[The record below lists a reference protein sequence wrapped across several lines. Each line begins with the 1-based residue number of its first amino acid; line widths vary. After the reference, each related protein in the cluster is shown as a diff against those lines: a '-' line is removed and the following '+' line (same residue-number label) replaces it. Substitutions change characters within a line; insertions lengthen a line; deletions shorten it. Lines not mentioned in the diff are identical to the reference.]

1 MKKLKSK
8 SVILRI
14 LRLVGK
20 IILWILGIIGIFI
33 AIIIFAL
40 LIGTIQE
47 KLFLP
52 SEYIMLIAK
61 YPYNLFILIFDYYIF
76 FGASYAFRKD
86 FRIWVNSL
94 KSHLKKYS
102 RPFLFIFATLN
113 LVLLYTII
121 CNVTVITN
129 NKIINYTFLSP
140 QGKEYKY
147 NDIVKI
153 ETGVYGNKQ
162 PHLPFAHYTTGDFYY
177 TIQLNDGTKIDLT
190 DTGGPHNA
198 DNIELNDPHFII
210 ERLDREYVNMGIP
223 KVSSMDNFEECTK
236 NLDKIYTEKIQNILL
251 NKK

>member
-14 LRLVGK
+14 LRIVGK
-20 IILWILGIIGIFI
+20 IILWILAIIGIFI
-33 AIIIFAL
+33 ATVIFGL
-40 LIGTIQE
+40 LIGMIQE

-52 SEYIMLIAK
+52 SEYIMWIAK
-61 YPYNLFILIFDYYIF
+61 YPFTALFFIFEYYII
-76 FGASYAFRKD
+76 FGFAYVLFKD
-86 FRIWVNSL
+86 LRIWANSL

-102 RPFLFIFATLN
+102 RLFLFIFVTLN

-129 NKIINYTFLSP
+129 NKIINYTFSSP

-153 ETGVYGNKQ
+153 DTGVYGNKQ

-177 TIQLNDGTKIDLT
+177 TIQLSDGTKIDLT
-190 DTGGPHNA
+190 DFGGAPSV
-198 DNIELNDPHFII
+198 DDININDPRFII
-210 ERLDREYVNMGIP
+210 ERLDREFVNMGIP

-236 NLDKIYTEKIQNILL
+236 NLDKIYTDKIRIILL
-251 NKK
+251 NIK